1 MGAPPAGLPLL
12 KIRLKTMQTDM
23 ECYPCLLRL
32 AVDMGKIATA
42 DEGIRW
48 KILHEVLR
56 RISVFQKDRVP
67 IVMGREI
74 QSIVRRLG
82 GNPDPYREIKREY
95 NRKARDMIP
104 FVDAKIAGSDDRLL
118 TALKMIT
125 IANIIDFGAFGLN
138 QLGDLVEFFRTKSSS
153 DFKGAVRFEQ
163 FAQSLRKANSIL
175 YVADNCGE
183 IILDCHFIDS
193 FLADKRVY
201 LSVRGAPVLNDAT
214 REDLEGIPLQENV
227 TIMDTGEDSPGAI
240 LETRSLSDLG
250 IRSEGKRDRGNIFE
264 DLRTHSELF
273 DEKTRKY
280 GPISAFPQ

>member
-1 MGAPPAGLPLL
+1 
-12 KIRLKTMQTDM
+12 M

-48 KILHEVLR
+48 KIQHEVLR
-56 RISVFQKDRVP
+56 KIIVFQKDRAP

-74 QSIVRRLG
+74 QSVVRRLAN
-82 GNPDPYREIKREY
+82 NPDPYRDIKREY

-104 FVDAKIAGSDDRLL
+104 FVDAKIAGSDNRLL

-138 QLGDLVEFFRTKSSS
+138 QLGDLIEFFRTKSSS

-193 FLADKRVY
+193 FLADKKVY
-201 LSVRGAPVLNDAT
+201 LSVRGTPVLNDAT

-227 TIMDTGEDSPGAI
+227 TIMDTGDDSPGAI
-240 LETRSLSDLG
+240 LETSSDAFNETYEAADLVILKGQGNFEGIGAPGKEDVYSLFVAKCPVIARHVGCEINDLVLTIPG
-250 IRSEGKRDRGNIFE
+250 
-264 DLRTHSELF
+264 
-273 DEKTRKY
+273 
-280 GPISAFPQ
+280 